1 MHGMYYDNLSI
12 PLSTKPPCKG
22 GFVFNGSLAMCY
34 SRRSVKVGLLEAQ
47 LLPLE
52 RVKLCL
58 SPDNPLRDE
67 LTAE

>member
-1 MHGMYYDNLSI
+1 MPQCDAHLRLSI
-12 PLSTKPPCKG
+12 KPPDEG
-22 GFVFNGSLAMCY
+22 GLVLNGSLAMCY
-34 SRRSVKVGLLEAQ
+34 SRRRVEVGLLEAQ